1 MSVPRS
7 RFFQTRVI
15 TRLYRLAARRSRITA
30 MRHPAILARMLSL
43 HNQPAASGL
52 CRIVNGLMQYACKVL
67 QHRRFGFAQ
76 RVARHAIASLPDRL
90 ELARER
96 SENRTIAFRLIQP
109 GQQECIDQPPDE
121 HYACAPAEYAAPFA
135 LRAERFQCERPGS
148 REQRRCGQR
157 PRLDGQRI
165 VERKPALKPNE
176 PCMALNRL
184 AHRPP

>member
-7 RFFQTRVI
+7 RFFLTRVI

-30 MRHPAILARMLSL
+30 MRHPAILARMLF
-43 HNQPAASGL
+43 PAQSASGK
-52 CRIVNGLMQYACKVL
+52 R
-67 QHRRFGFAQ
+67 
-76 RVARHAIASLPDRL
+76 SLPYCQRADAICL
-90 ELARER
+90 QSTATSAL
-96 SENRTIAFRLIQP
+96 LIRP

-184 AHRPP
+184 AHRPPDRPYPQGSQAENTPVHPIPRGMPGGWDAAHAF

>member
-7 RFFQTRVI
+7 RFFSTRVI

-30 MRHPAILARMLSL
+30 MRHPAILARMLF
-43 HNQPAASGL
+43 PAQSASGKRSL
-52 CRIVNGLMQYACKVL
+52 PYCQRADAICL

-184 AHRPP
+184 AHR